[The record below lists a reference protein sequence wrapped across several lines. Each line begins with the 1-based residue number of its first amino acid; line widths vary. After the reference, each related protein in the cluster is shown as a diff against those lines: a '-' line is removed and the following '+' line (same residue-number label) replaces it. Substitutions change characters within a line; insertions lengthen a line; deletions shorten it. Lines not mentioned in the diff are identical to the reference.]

1 MSSPATV
8 FEVHP
13 AIVTDNTD
21 PEQRGRVKVTC
32 ETLVQA
38 GTELP
43 DWIEP
48 AFPYLASSNQQTTNA
63 GWFFVPDIG
72 CVVEI
77 EVAADAPHDETP
89 GAISFDAPQMR
100 WRAAILA
107 RDDDVVGSEFLDN
120 YPNRRGIQTALGH
133 AIVFDD
139 TDNDPEVKLQWSD
152 GAGNFAFV
160 DFDENGSMTALT
172 KLGNMIFMNDV
183 DAELSIVD
191 LNENALVMN
200 GAGVYIATTDSDM
213 IKLGGAEISLFTG
226 DLLIN
231 ATGVSAQVGGFSI
244 QQLGLDSAA
253 IIEGIA
259 TPFTTA
265 LAAVMAEII
274 AIGAGIPA
282 GLAIPTPNAIALQ
295 TALSGGAHTATL
307 LTTE

>member
-1 MSSPATV
+1 MSTATV

-13 AIVTDNTD
+13 AIVTDNVD
-21 PEQRGRVKVTC
+21 PEQRGRIKVTC
-32 ETLVQA
+32 ETLVET

-43 DWIEP
+43 DWVDP
-48 AFPYLASSNQQTTNA
+48 AFPYLASSDQQTTTA

-72 CVVEI
+72 CVVEV
-77 EVAADAPHDETP
+77 EVASDAPHDEVP
-89 GAISFDAPQMR
+89 GAISFDAPQIR

-107 RDDDVVGSEFLDN
+107 RDDDTVGSEFLEN
-120 YPNRRGIQTALGH
+120 YPNRRGIQTGLGH

-152 GAGNFAFV
+152 GAGGFAFI

-172 KLGNMIFMNDV
+172 KAGNMIFMNDP
-183 DAELSIVD
+183 DKELSIVD

-200 GAGVYIATTDSDM
+200 ADGVYIATTDSDM
-213 IKLGGAEISLFTG
+213 VKIGGSEISLFTG

-244 QQLGLDSAA
+244 QQASLDTAVVVEGLGVALTAA
-253 IIEGIA
+253 
-259 TPFTTA
+259 
-265 LAAVMAEII
+265 LSLVMTEII

-282 GLAIPTPNAIALQ
+282 GVAVPAPNAAILKAALD
-295 TALSGGAHTATL
+295 AGAHTATL